1 MGTVITPTRAA
12 PGGKLAMYL
21 GGPTAV
27 PFLLSVPEG
36 EQAVH
41 PGGSPTAPSLLSVPL
56 L

>member
-1 MGTVITPTRAA
+1 
-12 PGGKLAMYL
+12 MYL